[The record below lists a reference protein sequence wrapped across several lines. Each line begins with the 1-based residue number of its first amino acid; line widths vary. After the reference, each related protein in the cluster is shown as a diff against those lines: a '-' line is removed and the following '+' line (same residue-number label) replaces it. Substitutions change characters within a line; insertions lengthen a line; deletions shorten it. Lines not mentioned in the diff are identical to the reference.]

1 MAKGK
6 NQHVVKHPEGVIQMS
21 KKKIGLFF
29 GAGAEIAYGLP
40 SGGRFALDI
49 FRMDSTKDKKEFK
62 ALLGKIDSRT
72 PYATKWLPDDYASRS
87 VSTFGKAQYEQL
99 IISSLENKRQ
109 QIIGFLN
116 SFDDQV
122 SSIKTQFSDVGID
135 IDERFKE
142 LTNKKVGDVIFSH
155 DVKLN
160 DALGGSISLF
170 GSTYFSAI
178 LQVLESK
185 AQDNDVWIGDLK
197 NIVRSFI
204 ELLIGAVGEDF
215 LHRINDSIF
224 EKKPDSID
232 IFDDFCGYFK
242 FDYKR
247 ISGLDY
253 ILDGRS
259 QEISETM
266 PAGQA
271 VVEFARRILEEIFV
285 VALDYQSLIDSYYRY
300 LFTPKTDW
308 AKFCKIA
315 IFLMTVS
322 RYITANQEEAKKK
335 VTEGQGYYQD
345 ITDLQSKAEV
355 NVIGTTNY
363 NTFVNDI
370 TSMSATFLNG
380 SVDDYYDP
388 YRNKIISKEEAES
401 SGRICVP
408 FLFTQSGI
416 KPLTSVSM
424 SRRYVELFDHFAE
437 CDAIGVVGF
446 GFNSDDGH
454 INGLFRELIEDKQKK
469 VAVFHYPATSPTK
482 YDEKLRIAATEN
494 LVVQNVCADRKVNEE
509 LWSDALLKIA
519 SEEGASE

>member
-1 MAKGK
+1 
-6 NQHVVKHPEGVIQMS
+6 MS

-40 SGGRFALDI
+40 SGGRFALEI

-62 ALLGKIDSRT
+62 GLLGKIDSRT
-72 PYATKWLPDDYASRS
+72 PYAANWLPDDYASRS

-109 QIIGFLN
+109 KIIGFLN
-116 SFDDQV
+116 SFDNQV
-122 SSIKTQFSDVGID
+122 DTIKQQFSDYNIE
-135 IDERFKE
+135 IDEKFKE
-142 LTNKKVGDVIFSH
+142 LTQKKVGEVIFSH

-160 DALGGSISLF
+160 NALGGSITLF
-170 GSTYFSAI
+170 DSTYFSSI

-185 AQDNDVWIGDLK
+185 SQEHDAWIVDLK

-215 LHRINDSIF
+215 LHQINDSIF

-253 ILDGRS
+253 ILDVRS
-259 QEISETM
+259 QGITEAM

-271 VVEFARRILEEIFV
+271 VVEFSRRILEEIFV

-308 AKFCKIA
+308 AKFCKIS
-315 IFLMTVS
+315 IFLMTVR
-322 RYITANQEEAKKK
+322 RYITSNQDESKKK
-335 VTEGQGYYQD
+335 VTEEKGYYQD
-345 ITDLQSKAEV
+345 IVAFRDQAEV
-355 NVIGTTNY
+355 KVIGTSNY
-363 NTFVNDI
+363 NTFINDI
-370 TSMSATFLNG
+370 TSISATFLNG
-380 SVDDYYDP
+380 SIDDYYDP
-388 YRNKIISKEEAES
+388 YRNKIISKDDAEK

-424 SRRYVELFDHFAE
+424 SRRYVELFDNFSE
-437 CDAIGVVGF
+437 CDVIGVVGF

-454 INGLFRELIEDKQKK
+454 INGLFRELIEDKNKK
-469 VAVFHYPATSPTK
+469 VVVFHYPDNSLNK
-482 YDEKLRIAATEN
+482 YEEKLRIVATAN
-494 LVVQNVCADRKVNEE
+494 LVIRNVSKDRKVNEE
-509 LWSDALLKIA
+509 LWFDALLKIA
-519 SEEGASE
+519 NEEKVRE

>member
-1 MAKGK
+1 
-6 NQHVVKHPEGVIQMS
+6 MS
-21 KKKIGLFF
+21 TKKKVGLFF

-49 FRMDSTKDKKEFK
+49 FRMDSSKDKKNFK
-62 ALLGKIDSRT
+62 EMLGQINSRT
-72 PYATKWLPDDYASRS
+72 PYAAKWLPDDYSTRS

-109 QIIGFLN
+109 QIIDFLN
-116 SFDDQV
+116 SFDNQV
-122 SSIKTQFSDVGID
+122 ASIKNLFSDHNID
-135 IDERFKE
+135 IDEAFKD
-142 LTNKKVGDVIFSH
+142 LTNKKVGDVIFSQ

-170 GSTYFSAI
+170 GSSYFSAI

-185 AQDNDVWIGDLK
+185 SQEHEAWIGDLK

-259 QEISETM
+259 QEITKTM
-266 PAGQA
+266 SAGQA
-271 VVEFARRILEEIFV
+271 VVEFSRRILEEIFV
-285 VALDYQSLIDSYYRY
+285 VALDYQSLIDAYYRY

-315 IFLMTVS
+315 IFLMTVR
-322 RYITANQEEAKKK
+322 RYITTNQEEAKKA
-335 VTEGQGYYQD
+335 VTEGKGYYQD
-345 ITDLQSKAEV
+345 IATLEVGAEV
-355 NVIGTTNY
+355 EVIGTTNY
-363 NTFVNDI
+363 NTFVNDVTNI
-370 TSMSATFLNG
+370 SATFLNG

-388 YRNKIISKEEAES
+388 YRNKIISKENAEN

-416 KPLTSVSM
+416 KPLTSISM
-424 SRRYVELFDHFAE
+424 SRRYVELFDKFAE
-437 CDAIGVVGF
+437 CDDIGVVGF

-454 INGLFRELIEDKQKK
+454 INGLFRELIEDKSKT
-469 VAVFHYPATSPTK
+469 VTIFHYGRVQDNLYEERLRLSNTSHLNVVSVNNQRQVNGK
-482 YDEKLRIAATEN
+482 IWYDILTNGDGR
-494 LVVQNVCADRKVNEE
+494 
-509 LWSDALLKIA
+509 S
-519 SEEGASE
+519 

>member
-1 MAKGK
+1 MT
-6 NQHVVKHPEGVIQMS
+6 M
-21 KKKIGLFF
+21 KKIGLFF

-49 FRMDSTKDKKEFK
+49 FRMDSTPDKKEFK
-62 ALLGKIDSRT
+62 KLLGEIDSRT
-72 PYATKWLPDDYASRS
+72 PYAAKWLPDDYASRS

-109 QIIGFLN
+109 QIIDFLN

-122 SSIKTQFSDVGID
+122 SCVKKNFSEQGID
-135 IDERFKE
+135 IDEKFKE
-142 LTNKKVGDVIFSH
+142 LTGKKIGDVIFSQ

-160 DALGGSISLF
+160 DALSGSIWLF
-170 GSTYFSAI
+170 GSQYFSAI
-178 LQVLESK
+178 LQVLESN
-185 AQDNDVWIGDLK
+185 AQQSDAWIGDLK

-259 QEISETM
+259 QKITETM
-266 PAGQA
+266 SAGSA
-271 VVEFARRILEEIFV
+271 VVEFARQVLEEIFV

-315 IFLMTVS
+315 IFLMTVR
-322 RYITANQEEAKKK
+322 RYITANQKNAKKK
-335 VTEGQGYYQD
+335 VTEGDGYYQD
-345 ITDLQSKAEV
+345 IAKFQSDAEV
-355 NVIGTTNY
+355 TVIGTTNY
-363 NTFVNDI
+363 NTFVNDV
-370 TSMSATFLNG
+370 TKQSATFLNG

-388 YRNKIISKEEAES
+388 YRNKIISIEEAGC

-408 FLFTQSGI
+408 FLLTQSGI

-424 SRRYVELFDHFAE
+424 SRRYVELFDHFTE
-437 CDAIGVVGF
+437 CDVIGVVGF
-446 GFNSDDGH
+446 AFNSDDGH
-454 INGLFRELIEDKQKK
+454 INGLFRELIEDSNKK
-469 VAVFHYPATSPTK
+469 VVVFHYPASSPAK
-482 YDEKLRIAATEN
+482 YDEKLRIETTSH
-494 LVVQNVCADRKVNEE
+494 LVVKNISADRKIGEE
-509 LWSDALLKIA
+509 PWTEALLKEA
-519 SEEGASE
+519 EEKSGQL

>member
-1 MAKGK
+1 
-6 NQHVVKHPEGVIQMS
+6 MS

-49 FRMDSTKDKKEFK
+49 FSMDSTQDKKEFK
-62 ALLGKIDSRT
+62 EMLGKVDSRS
-72 PYATKWLPDDYASRS
+72 PYATKWLPDNYASRS
-87 VSTFGKAQYEQL
+87 VSTFGKAQYKQL

-109 QIIGFLN
+109 QIIDFLN
-116 SFDDQV
+116 TFDDQV
-122 SSIKTQFSDVGID
+122 DSIKNHFTNQGVD
-135 IDERFKE
+135 IDVKFHD
-142 LTNKKVGDVIFSH
+142 LTSKKVGDVIFAH

-160 DALGGSISLF
+160 DALDGSITLF
-170 GSTYFSAI
+170 GSKYFSAI
-178 LQVLESK
+178 LQVLESN
-185 AQDNDVWIGDLK
+185 AHDNNALIGNLK

-253 ILDGRS
+253 ILDDRS
-259 QEISETM
+259 QKITETM
-266 PAGQA
+266 SAMQA
-271 VVEFARRILEEIFV
+271 VVEFARRILEEIFI

-315 IFLMTVS
+315 IFLMTVR
-322 RYITANQEEAKKK
+322 RYITDNLEEAKKK
-335 VTEGQGYYQD
+335 VTEGQGYYHD
-345 ITDLQSKAEV
+345 IAKFDNHAEV
-355 NVIGTTNY
+355 KAIGTANY
-363 NTFVNDI
+363 NTFVNEVTRI
-370 TSMSATFLNG
+370 SATFLNG

-388 YRNKIISKEEAES
+388 YRNKIISKEDADQLR
-401 SGRICVP
+401 RICVP

-424 SRRYVELFDHFAE
+424 SRRYVELFDHFSE
-437 CDAIGVVGF
+437 CDVIGVIGF

-454 INGLFRELIEDKQKK
+454 INGLFRELIEDRRKK
-469 VAVFHYPATSPTK
+469 VVIFHFPASSPAK
-482 YDEKLRIAATEN
+482 YEEKLRINATEN
-494 LVVQNVCADRKVNEE
+494 LIINNISQDRRVNEE
-509 LWSDALLKIA
+509 LWVDALLNQTK
-519 SEEGASE
+519 

>member
-1 MAKGK
+1 
-6 NQHVVKHPEGVIQMS
+6 MS
-21 KKKIGLFF
+21 KNKVGLFF

-40 SGGRFALDI
+40 SGGRFALEI
-49 FRMDSTKDKKEFK
+49 FRMDSTTDKKDFK

-87 VSTFGKAQYEQL
+87 VSTFGKVQYEQL

-109 QIIGFLN
+109 QIIDFLN
-116 SFDDQV
+116 SFDSQV
-122 SSIKTQFSDVGID
+122 DCIKKNFSDKNID
-135 IDERFKE
+135 IDEKFEE
-142 LTNKKVGDVIFSH
+142 LTNKKVGDVLFSQ

-160 DALGGSISLF
+160 DALGGSIILF
-170 GSTYFSAI
+170 SSKYFSAI

-185 AQDNDVWIGDLK
+185 AQDDEVWIGDLK

-259 QEISETM
+259 QEITAEMS
-266 PAGQA
+266 AGQA
-271 VVEFARRILEEIFV
+271 VVEFARQILEEIFV

-315 IFLMTVS
+315 IFLMTVR
-322 RYITANQEEAKKK
+322 RYITANQENDKKK
-335 VTEGQGYYQD
+335 VTEGNGYYQD
-345 ITDLQSKAEV
+345 VAILQKESEV
-355 NVIGTTNY
+355 KVIGTTNY
-363 NTFVNDI
+363 NTFVDDVTNQ
-370 TSMSATFLNG
+370 SATFLNG
-380 SVDDYYDP
+380 SVNDYYDP
-388 YRNKIISKEEAES
+388 YRNKIISKEEADK

-424 SRRYVELFDHFAE
+424 SRRYVELFDQFSE
-437 CDAIGVVGF
+437 CDVIGVVGF

-454 INGLFRELIEDKQKK
+454 INGLFRELIEDKNKK
-469 VAVFHYPATSPTK
+469 VVLFHFPASSPAK
-482 YDEKLRIAATEN
+482 YDEKLRIATTDA
-494 LVVQNVCADRKVNEE
+494 LVVRNISSDRKVENESWINVI
-509 LWSDALLKIA
+509 L
-519 SEEGASE
+519 EEAQKESAYE

>member
-1 MAKGK
+1 M
-6 NQHVVKHPEGVIQMS
+6 H
-21 KKKIGLFF
+21 KKIGLFF

-49 FRMDSTKDKKEFK
+49 FRMDSSQDKKEFK
-62 ALLGKIDSRT
+62 ELLEKVDRRT
-72 PYATKWLPDDYASRS
+72 PYAAKWLPDDYSTRS

-109 QIIGFLN
+109 QIINFLN
-116 SFDDQV
+116 DFDKNTEKVKKCFIDQSV
-122 SSIKTQFSDVGID
+122 D
-135 IDERFKE
+135 IDTKIEE
-142 LTNKKVGDVIFSH
+142 LTDKKVGDVIFSQ

-160 DALGGSISLF
+160 DALGGSITLF
-170 GSTYFSAI
+170 ESKYFSAI

-185 AQDNDVWIGDLK
+185 GRISEPWVGDLK

-253 ILDGRS
+253 VLDGRV
-259 QEISETM
+259 QEITSTM
-266 PAGQA
+266 SAGQA
-271 VVEFARRILEEIFV
+271 ITEFSRRILEEIFV
-285 VALDYQSLIDSYYRY
+285 VALDYQTLIDSYYRY

-315 IFLMTVS
+315 IFLMTVR
-322 RYITANQEEAKKK
+322 RYITQNLEESKKK
-335 VTEGQGYYQD
+335 ITDGDGYYQD
-345 ITDLQSKAEV
+345 IAKISKSAKV
-355 NVIGTTNY
+355 KAIGTTNY
-363 NTFVNDI
+363 NTFINDV
-370 TSMSATFLNG
+370 SGFSATFLNG

-388 YRNKIISKEEAES
+388 YRNKIVSKKYAEK
-401 SGRICVP
+401 SGHICIP

-424 SRRYVELFDHFAE
+424 SRRYVSLFDEFSS
-437 CDAIGVVGF
+437 CDVIGVIGF

-454 INGLFRELIEDKQKK
+454 INGLFRELIEDENKK
-469 VAVFHYPATSPTK
+469 VVIFHYPASTDGH
-482 YDEKLRIAATEN
+482 YQEKLRLSSSTNLTVEKVNTE
-494 LVVQNVCADRKVNEE
+494 RKVGDT
-509 LWSDALLKIA
+509 LWTDKLLNHIKEPLYA
-519 SEEGASE
+519 ESTDNKENRL

>member
-1 MAKGK
+1 
-6 NQHVVKHPEGVIQMS
+6 MS

-49 FRMDSTKDKKEFK
+49 FSMDSTQDKKEFK
-62 ALLGKIDSRT
+62 EMLGKIDSRS

-109 QIIGFLN
+109 QIIDFLN
-116 SFDDQV
+116 TFDDQV
-122 SSIKTQFSDVGID
+122 DSIKNHFTKQRVD
-135 IDERFKE
+135 IDMKFQE
-142 LTNKKVGDVIFSH
+142 LTSKKVGDVIFSH

-160 DALGGSISLF
+160 DALDGSITLF
-170 GSTYFSAI
+170 GSKYFSAI

-185 AQDNDVWIGDLK
+185 AQVNDAWIGNLK

-232 IFDDFCGYFK
+232 IFDDFCGYFI

-253 ILDGRS
+253 ILDDRS
-259 QEISETM
+259 QEITKTM
-266 PAGQA
+266 SARQA
-271 VVEFARRILEEIFV
+271 VVEFARRILEEIFI

-315 IFLMTVS
+315 IFLMTVR
-322 RYITANQEEAKKK
+322 RYITDNLEEAKKK

-345 ITDLQSKAEV
+345 IAKFDNHAEV
-355 NVIGTTNY
+355 KVIGTANY
-363 NTFVNDI
+363 NTFVNEVTGI
-370 TSMSATFLNG
+370 SATFLNG

-388 YRNKIISKEEAES
+388 YRNKIISKEDADQSE
-401 SGRICVP
+401 RICVP

-424 SRRYVELFDHFAE
+424 SRRYVELFDHFSE
-437 CDAIGVVGF
+437 CDVIGVIGF

-454 INGLFRELIEDKQKK
+454 INGLFRELIEDRRKK
-469 VAVFHYPATSPTK
+469 VVIFHFPASSPAK
-482 YDEKLRIAATEN
+482 YEEKLRINATEN
-494 LVVQNVCADRKVNEE
+494 LIINNISQDRRVNEE
-509 LWSDALLKIA
+509 LWVDALLNQTK
-519 SEEGASE
+519 

>member
-1 MAKGK
+1 
-6 NQHVVKHPEGVIQMS
+6 MS

-49 FRMDSTKDKKEFK
+49 FRMDSTQDKKEFK
-62 ALLGKIDSRT
+62 KLLGKIDSRT

-109 QIIGFLN
+109 QIIDFLN
-116 SFDDQV
+116 TFDDQV
-122 SSIKTQFSDVGID
+122 DSVKNHFTKQHID
-135 IDERFKE
+135 IDIKFQE
-142 LTNKKVGDVIFSH
+142 LTGKKVGDVIFSH

-160 DALGGSISLF
+160 DALGGSITLF
-170 GSTYFSAI
+170 GSKYFSAI
-178 LQVLESK
+178 LQILESK
-185 AQDNDVWIGDLK
+185 TQENDSWIGDLK

-259 QEISETM
+259 QEITETM
-266 PAGQA
+266 SAGQA

-315 IFLMTVS
+315 IFLMTVR

-345 ITDLQSKAEV
+345 IATLQSSAEV
-355 NVIGTTNY
+355 KVIGTTNY
-363 NTFVNDI
+363 NTFVNDV
-370 TSMSATFLNG
+370 TAVSATFLNG

-388 YRNKIISKEEAES
+388 YRNKIIPKESVKE

-424 SRRYVELFDHFAE
+424 SRRYVELFDQFSE
-437 CDAIGVVGF
+437 CDVIGVVGF

-454 INGLFRELIEDKQKK
+454 INGLFRELIEDRQKK
-469 VAVFHYPATSPTK
+469 VVVFHYPDSSPNR
-482 YDEKLRIAATEN
+482 YDEKLRIAASEQ
-494 LVVQNVCADRKVNEE
+494 LIVKNVSADRKVENNAWTDFLLNEAKGTGN
-509 LWSDALLKIA
+509 D
-519 SEEGASE
+519 

>member
-1 MAKGK
+1 
-6 NQHVVKHPEGVIQMS
+6 MS

-49 FRMDSTKDKKEFK
+49 FRMDSTKDKKVFK
-62 ALLGKIDSRT
+62 ELLGKIDSRT

-109 QIIGFLN
+109 QIIDFLN

-122 SSIKTQFSDVGID
+122 GCIKKHFSDHNID
-135 IDERFKE
+135 IDDKFKE
-142 LTNKKVGDVIFSH
+142 LTEKNVGDVIFSQ

-160 DALGGSISLF
+160 DALGGSITLF

-178 LQVLESK
+178 LQVLEST
-185 AQDNDVWIGDLK
+185 AQKNDAWIGDLK

-259 QEISETM
+259 QEITETM
-266 PAGQA
+266 SAGHA
-271 VVEFARRILEEIFV
+271 VVEFSRRILEEIFV

-315 IFLMTVS
+315 IFLMTVR
-322 RYITANQEEAKKK
+322 RYITDNQEEAEKK
-335 VTEGQGYYQD
+335 VTEGKGYYQD
-345 ITDLQSKAEV
+345 ITTLQSEAEV
-355 NVIGTTNY
+355 KVIGTTNY
-363 NTFVNDI
+363 NTFVNDVSEI
-370 TSMSATFLNG
+370 SATFLNG

-388 YRNKIISKEEAES
+388 YKNKIISKEDAEK

-424 SRRYVELFDHFAE
+424 SRRYVELFDHFSE
-437 CDAIGVVGF
+437 CDAIGVIGF

-454 INGLFRELIEDKQKK
+454 INGLFRELIEDKKKK
-469 VAVFHYPATSPTK
+469 VVVFHYPATTPVK
-482 YDEKLRIAATEN
+482 YDEKLRIAATES
-494 LVVQNVCADRKVNEE
+494 LVILNVSPDRKVNEE
-509 LWSDALLKIA
+509 SWTDALLKNANKELA
-519 SEEGASE
+519 SE

>member
-1 MAKGK
+1 
-6 NQHVVKHPEGVIQMS
+6 MS
-21 KKKIGLFF
+21 KKNVGLFF

-49 FRMDSTKDKKEFK
+49 FRMDSSEDKKDFK
-62 ALLGKIDSRT
+62 AMLVNVNSRT
-72 PYATKWLPDDYASRS
+72 PYAAKWLPDDYGSRS

-109 QIIGFLN
+109 QIINFLN
-116 SFDDQV
+116 SFDSQV
-122 SSIKTQFSDVGID
+122 SWIKQEFDKHNIN
-135 IDERFKE
+135 IDEKFKS
-142 LTNKKVGDVIFSH
+142 LTSKNVGEVIFSQE
-155 DVKLN
+155 VKLN
-160 DALGGSISLF
+160 GALDSSIQLF
-170 GSTYFSAI
+170 GSIYFSAI
-178 LQVLESK
+178 LQVLECEGK
-185 AQDNDVWIGDLK
+185 NGTPWISDLK

-259 QEISETM
+259 QDISSTM
-266 PAGQA
+266 SDGQA
-271 VVEFARRILEEIFV
+271 IVEFSRRILEEIFV

-315 IFLMTVS
+315 IFLMTVR
-322 RYITANQEEAKKK
+322 RYITQNQDDARKKI
-335 VTEGQGYYQD
+335 TQGDGYYQD
-345 ITDLQSKAEV
+345 ISKLKKTANV
-355 NVIGTTNY
+355 TVIGTTNY
-363 NTFVNDI
+363 NTFIDEVTGDQS
-370 TSMSATFLNG
+370 TYLNG
-380 SVDDYYDP
+380 SVNDFYDP
-388 YRNKIISKEEAES
+388 YRNKIISQQDAKI
-401 SGRICVP
+401 SGHICVP

-424 SRRYVELFDHFAE
+424 SRRYVEIFDHFSG
-437 CDAIGVVGF
+437 CDAIGVIGF

-454 INGLFRELIEDKQKK
+454 INGLFRELIEDTNKK
-469 VAVFHYPATSPTK
+469 VVIFHFPAHEITK
-482 YDEKLRIAATEN
+482 YDEKLRIVNSSNLIVEN
-494 LVVQNVCADRKVNEE
+494 ISKDRETNEQSWVDQ
-509 LWSDALLKIA
+509 LIDHA
-519 SEEGASE
+519 S

>member
-1 MAKGK
+1 M
-6 NQHVVKHPEGVIQMS
+6 N

-62 ALLGKIDSRT
+62 ELLGKIDSRT
-72 PYATKWLPDDYASRS
+72 TYATNWLPDDYASRS

-109 QIIGFLN
+109 QIIDFLN
-116 SFDDQV
+116 SFDEQIA
-122 SSIKTQFSDVGID
+122 SIKKQFSDHNID
-135 IDERFKE
+135 IDEKFKD
-142 LTNKKVGDVIFSH
+142 LTNKKVGEVIFSQ

-160 DALGGSISLF
+160 DALGGSITLF

-185 AQDNDVWIGDLK
+185 AQENDAWIGDLK

-259 QEISETM
+259 QKITETM
-266 PAGQA
+266 SAGQA

-315 IFLMTVS
+315 IFLMTVR
-322 RYITANQEEAKKK
+322 RYITANQEESERK
-335 VTEGQGYYQD
+335 VTEGSGYYQE
-345 ITDLQSKAEV
+345 ITTLQSSAEV
-355 NVIGTTNY
+355 RVIGTTNY
-363 NTFVNDI
+363 NTFVNDV
-370 TSMSATFLNG
+370 TNTPATFLNG

-388 YRNKIISKEEAES
+388 YRNKIISQEVAEQ
-401 SGRICVP
+401 SGHICVP

-424 SRRYVELFDHFAE
+424 SRRYVELFDHLSE
-437 CDAIGVVGF
+437 CDVIGVVGF

-454 INGLFRELIEDKQKK
+454 INGLFRELIEDKNKK
-469 VAVFHYPATSPTK
+469 VVIFHYPASSPNK
-482 YDEKLRIAATEN
+482 YHEKLRIAASEQ
-494 LVVQNVCADRKVNEE
+494 LVVKNVSADRKVENKTWTDVLLNE
-509 LWSDALLKIA
+509 A
-519 SEEGASE
+519 SKSPDHE

>member
-1 MAKGK
+1 
-6 NQHVVKHPEGVIQMS
+6 MS

-49 FRMDSTKDKKEFK
+49 FRMDSTDDKKEFK
-62 ALLGKIDSRT
+62 KLLGKIDSRT

-99 IISSLENKRQ
+99 IISSLEYKRQ
-109 QIIGFLN
+109 QIIDFLN
-116 SFDDQV
+116 SFDDKV
-122 SSIKTQFSDVGID
+122 DAIKKQFSGRNID
-135 IDERFKE
+135 IDEKFKV
-142 LTNKKVGDVIFSH
+142 LTGKKVGDVIFSQ

-185 AQDNDVWIGDLK
+185 AQESDAWIGDLK

-259 QEISETM
+259 QDITETM

-271 VVEFARRILEEIFV
+271 VVEFSRRVLEEIFV

-315 IFLMTVS
+315 IFLMTVR

-335 VTEGQGYYQD
+335 VIEGAGYYQD
-345 ITDLQSKAEV
+345 IASLQSAADVK
-355 NVIGTTNY
+355 VIGTTNY
-363 NTFVNDI
+363 NTFVNDV
-370 TSMSATFLNG
+370 TGVSATFLNG

-388 YRNKIISKEEAES
+388 YRNKIISKEDAEV

-424 SRRYVELFDHFAE
+424 SRRYVELFDHFSE
-437 CDAIGVVGF
+437 CDVIGVIGF

-454 INGLFRELIEDKQKK
+454 INGLFRELIEDKNKRI
-469 VAVFHYPATSPTK
+469 VVFHYPETSPTR

-494 LVVQNVCADRKVNEE
+494 LVILNVSADRKVNEE
-509 LWSDALLKIA
+509 LWSDALLKTVNEEQT
-519 SEEGASE
+519 SE

>member
-1 MAKGK
+1 
-6 NQHVVKHPEGVIQMS
+6 MS

-49 FRMDSTKDKKEFK
+49 FRMDSTEDKKEFK
-62 ALLGKIDSRT
+62 QLLGKIDSRT
-72 PYATKWLPDDYASRS
+72 QYATKWLPDDYASRS

-109 QIIGFLN
+109 QIIDFLN

-122 SSIKTQFSDVGID
+122 DEIKKQFSDHNID
-135 IDERFKE
+135 IDEKFNE
-142 LTNKKVGDVIFSH
+142 LTDKRVGDVIFSQE
-155 DVKLN
+155 VKLN
-160 DALGGSISLF
+160 DALGGSICLF

-185 AQDNDVWIGDLK
+185 AQGNDAWIGDLK

-259 QEISETM
+259 QGITEAMSS
-266 PAGQA
+266 GQA
-271 VVEFARRILEEIFV
+271 VVEFSRRILEEIFV

-315 IFLMTVS
+315 IFLMTVR
-322 RYITANQEEAKKK
+322 RYITDNQKEAKKK
-335 VTEGQGYYQD
+335 VTEGPGYYQD
-345 ITDLQSKAEV
+345 IAAIKDQAEV
-355 NVIGTTNY
+355 KVIGTTNY
-363 NTFVNDI
+363 NTFVKDVTNMP
-370 TSMSATFLNG
+370 STFLNG
-380 SVDDYYDP
+380 SIDDYYDP
-388 YRNKIISKEEAES
+388 YRNKIISKEKADN
-401 SGRICVP
+401 SGQICVP

-437 CDAIGVVGF
+437 CDVIGVVGF

-454 INGLFRELIEDKQKK
+454 INGLFRELIEEKQKK
-469 VAVFHYPATSPTK
+469 VAVLHYPATSQTK
-482 YDEKLRIAATEN
+482 YHEKLRIAATEN
-494 LVVQNVCADRKVNEE
+494 LVILNVSADRKVNEK

-519 SEEGASE
+519 NGKEESQ